1 MPRTATAS
9 AAPRNRVQADLVQ
22 AAIVALLCER
32 ESHGYELLSRL
43 DELGICPGTVA
54 LYRTLRS
61 MEGEG
66 TVCSSWEC
74 PARALPAAPTR
85 PTDGARCRL
94 AGVLEAAMEN
104 AERQRATVTRLLEL
118 DVDGSYAGQSLSV
131 NEPVAVAAFP
141 ARSVAVTVSSILAEP
156 PRGTVPSGKGP
167 TVTR

>member
-1 MPRTATAS
+1 MPR
-9 AAPRNRVQADLVQ
+9 DLVQ

-32 ESHGYELLSRL
+32 ECHGYELLSRL

-61 MEGEG
+61 MEGDG

-74 PARALPAAPTR
+74 PARGPARRTYT

-94 AGVLEAAMEN
+94 AGVLDAAMED

-118 DVDGSYAGQSLSV
+118 TSSGTTPGS
-131 NEPVAVAAFP
+131 
-141 ARSVAVTVSSILAEP
+141 
-156 PRGTVPSGKGP
+156 PRG
-167 TVTR
+167 